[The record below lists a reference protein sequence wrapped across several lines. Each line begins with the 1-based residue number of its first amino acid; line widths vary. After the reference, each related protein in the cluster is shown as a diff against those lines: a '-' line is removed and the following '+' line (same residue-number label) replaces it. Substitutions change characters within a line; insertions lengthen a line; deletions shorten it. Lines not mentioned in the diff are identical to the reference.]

1 MASLSLD
8 ELRKRPGRIETF
20 VSKLKNK
27 TPFDM
32 VTGDAKVFT
41 KVLFTDSGR
50 IVEVTPSKDPR
61 QVKLAIEWLKTRAS
75 NSRYVILAND
85 KERAALSELLK
96 TGDFGGQ
103 GGKTARGAVKGNRG
117 DMAEAIFAA
126 AIAARF
132 SQKNSTI
139 SEQDVYDTIN
149 SLDRVKTHQIITYKS
164 VNKNPKIIDKVTFHV
179 RLAPSNLFAL
189 TDTQTQHTLADL
201 VQSSVKYAN
210 STIVSSWSKMLY
222 ENNRY
227 NEIEVI
233 ADGISEQK
241 TTKVDIRVKVD
252 GKPTDINVSLKADDV
267 KQFGQISGSGFDKQT
282 LLWTKLLGVD
292 VSRYEDDYYD
302 SVRQKDVLGGITKV
316 YKGVVSDF
324 NKAVTSSKKTSVLA
338 NLSSGIRYFATLN
351 EQSVNLVQLTKQ
363 EAMVYQFDNL
373 EKLLSGSQ
381 LKAVFVPNK
390 ATPEIKITD
399 ERNNILITVRVKRE
413 LKPSGVY
420 IRNYIEKGA
429 LLTKLASYMAK

>member
-20 VSKLKNK
+20 VNKLKNK

-32 VTGDAKVFT
+32 VSGDAKVFT

-50 IVEVTPSKDPR
+50 IVEVIPSKDPR
-61 QVKLAIEWLKTRAS
+61 QVRLAIDWLKTRAS

-126 AIAARF
+126 AITARF
-132 SQKNSTI
+132 IQKNTTV
-139 SEQDVYDTIN
+139 SEGDVYDIIN
-149 SLDRVKTHQIITYKS
+149 NLDRVKTHQSIKYKS
-164 VNKNPKIIDKVTFHV
+164 VNKNPKIVDNVTLNV

-189 TDTQTQHTLADL
+189 TDAQTQQTIGDL

-210 STIVSSWSKMLY
+210 STVVASWSKMLY
-222 ENNRY
+222 ENNRF
-227 NEIEVI
+227 NEIEII
-233 ADGISEQK
+233 ADGLSEQK

-252 GKPTDINVSLKADDV
+252 KKQTDINVSLKADDV
-267 KQFGQISGSGFDKQT
+267 KQFGQISGSGFDKQS
-282 LLWTKLLGVD
+282 LLWTKLLSVD
-292 VSRYEDDYYD
+292 VGKYEDDYYD
-302 SVRQKDVLGGITKV
+302 SVKQQDVLDGISKI
-316 YKGVVSDF
+316 YKGVVADF
-324 NKAVTSSKKTSVLA
+324 NKAITSSKRSNVLL

-351 EQSVNLVQLTKQ
+351 EQSVSLVQLSKQ

-373 EKLLSGSQ
+373 EKLLSGSH
-381 LKAVFVPNK
+381 LKAVYVPNK
-390 ATPEIKITD
+390 ATPEMKITD
-399 ERNNILITVRVKRE
+399 ERNNILISVRVKRE